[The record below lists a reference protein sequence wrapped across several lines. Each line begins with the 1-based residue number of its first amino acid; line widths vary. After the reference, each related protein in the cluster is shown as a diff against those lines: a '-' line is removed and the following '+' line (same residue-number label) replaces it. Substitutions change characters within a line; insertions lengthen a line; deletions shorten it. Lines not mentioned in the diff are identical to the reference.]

1 VVGVFV
7 PRKFQATAVAR
18 IGGDLWGYLR
28 GGREQAD
35 YYLGADGTPSAA
47 AVELHG
53 QLWARLGLE
62 GLDRVA
68 FERLAAGLHPVTGQR
83 LIKTSHVARLDSA
96 TGARIAEGGFHVPGV
111 DCNLSPP
118 KSVSALLPFL
128 PAEQRAA
135 LLEAHLAAVRVTLAE
150 LEQRVA
156 MCRPTVDGQQ
166 VHLPG
171 ELTLLAKSGGCFVG
185 ESGCPVWW

>member
-1 VVGVFV
+1 
-7 PRKFQATAVAR
+7 
-18 IGGDLWGYLR
+18 
-28 GGREQAD
+28 
-35 YYLGADGTPSAA
+35 
-47 AVELHG
+47 
-53 QLWARLGLE
+53 
-62 GLDRVA
+62 
-68 FERLAAGLHPVTGQR
+68 
-83 LIKTSHVARLDSA
+83 VARLDSA

-135 LLEAHLAAVRVTLAE
+135 LERAHLAAVRVTLGE

-156 MCRPTVDGQQ
+156 MCRPTIDGQQ
-166 VHLPG
+166 VHVPG